1 MGSARGLPSAV
12 AVRFFSLATW
22 AWLASGAALVLVAAT
37 AVLAVMGRDVY
48 GTLIFGALGYALVG
62 SLILARRP
70 GHRMG
75 PLLCAIALATAF
87 SDFVFVYTR
96 YTLMYSPGSLPFG
109 TAFLWITAWGF
120 APAACLTAFVLP
132 LVFPDGRLLS
142 RRWRPVLW
150 AALLI
155 IPLSAVGWAF
165 IPENMGSSLNYLPN
179 PYPIPAAEPV
189 FEVMLLLAVGSGL
202 IVLAAVSASVVLR
215 WRRSGQVVRLQ
226 LKWFLATMPILV
238 AGIIAFDFF
247 PDSVTV
253 ALGIAGCLLPVAIGV
268 AVLRYRLYEIDVIL
282 SRAVLYAAL
291 SVVVAVVY
299 LAVVA
304 IAGGV
309 FGVGRSLG
317 VQVLATVIAALALW
331 PLRGRVQRGVQRL
344 FFGDR
349 DAPYAAMAR
358 LGRQVEEAAGAES
371 VLGSVAKTVADSLR
385 LPYAAVELRQGNS
398 WVPAAAW
405 GLKPAVVKAFPLVS
419 QRETVGRLLVG
430 QRSPGEQLGAEDE
443 QLLEDLARQVGPT
456 AHAVALRG
464 ALEASLAKRVA
475 AREEERRRLRRDLH
489 DELGP
494 TLAGLTL
501 GLDTARSLA
510 NGKGNPE
517 ALQQLLSRLK
527 TETQQAVTDVRRIV
541 YGLRPPALD
550 ELGLAGSLRE
560 EIARLRREAPAVA
573 ITLHCQGDELAG
585 LPAAVEVAAYRIVT
599 EALTNVVRHSHA
611 CSCEVHINLD
621 QGLAIDVCDDGVGF
635 PEGWRAG
642 VGITAMRERAAEL
655 GGDLGI
661 QPREPHGT
669 SIAARLPAGRP
680 G

>member
-1 MGSARGLPSAV
+1 VG
-12 AVRFFSLATW
+12 VRFFSLAPW

-37 AVLAVMGRDVY
+37 TVLAVMGRDVY
-48 GTLIFGALGYALVG
+48 GALIFAALGYALVG

-75 PLLCAIALATAF
+75 PLLCAIALAIAF

-96 YTLMYSPGSLPFG
+96 YTLIYSPGSLPFG

-155 IPLSAVGWAF
+155 IPLSAVGRAF
-165 IPENMGSSLNYLPN
+165 IPDNMGSSLNYLPN

-226 LKWFLATMPILV
+226 LKWFLATIPILV

-247 PDSVTV
+247 PDPVTM
-253 ALGIAGCLLPVAIGV
+253 AFGIAGGLLPVAIGV

-282 SRAVLYAAL
+282 SRAVLYAVL

-304 IAGGV
+304 IARGV
-309 FGVGRSLG
+309 FGVGRSLE

-349 DAPYAAMAR
+349 DVPYAAMAR

-385 LPYAAVELRQGNS
+385 LPYAGVELRQGNS

-405 GLKPAVVKAFPLVS
+405 GVKPAVVKAFPLVS

-443 QLLEDLARQVGPT
+443 RLLEDLARQVGPT

-510 NGKGNPE
+510 NGQANPE

-527 TETQQAVTDVRRIV
+527 VETQQAVTDVRRIV

-560 EIARLRREAPAVA
+560 EIARLRREAPGVAV
-573 ITLHCQGDELAG
+573 TLHCQSDELAG

-599 EALTNVVRHSHA
+599 EALTNVVRHSSA
-611 CSCEVHINLD
+611 CSCEVNISLD
-621 QGLAIDVCDDGVGF
+621 QGLIIDICDDGVGF

-655 GGDLGI
+655 GGNLGI

-669 SIAARLPAGRP
+669 SIAARLPTGRP

>member
-1 MGSARGLPSAV
+1 
-12 AVRFFSLATW
+12 
-22 AWLASGAALVLVAAT
+22 
-37 AVLAVMGRDVY
+37 
-48 GTLIFGALGYALVG
+48 
-62 SLILARRP
+62 
-70 GHRMG
+70 
-75 PLLCAIALATAF
+75 
-87 SDFVFVYTR
+87 
-96 YTLMYSPGSLPFG
+96 
-109 TAFLWITAWGF
+109 
-120 APAACLTAFVLP
+120 
-132 LVFPDGRLLS
+132 
-142 RRWRPVLW
+142 
-150 AALLI
+150 
-155 IPLSAVGWAF
+155 
-165 IPENMGSSLNYLPN
+165 
-179 PYPIPAAEPV
+179 
-189 FEVMLLLAVGSGL
+189 
-202 IVLAAVSASVVLR
+202 
-215 WRRSGQVVRLQ
+215 
-226 LKWFLATMPILV
+226 
-238 AGIIAFDFF
+238 
-247 PDSVTV
+247 
-253 ALGIAGCLLPVAIGV
+253 
-268 AVLRYRLYEIDVIL
+268 
-282 SRAVLYAAL
+282 
-291 SVVVAVVY
+291 
-299 LAVVA
+299 
-304 IAGGV
+304 
-309 FGVGRSLG
+309 
-317 VQVLATVIAALALW
+317 
-331 PLRGRVQRGVQRL
+331 
-344 FFGDR
+344 
-349 DAPYAAMAR
+349 MAR

-405 GLKPAVVKAFPLVS
+405 GLKPAVVTAFPLVS

-443 QLLEDLARQVGPT
+443 RLLEDLARQVGPT

-510 NGKGNPE
+510 NGQANPE

-527 TETQQAVTDVRRIV
+527 AETQQAVTDVRRIV

-573 ITLHCQGDELAG
+573 ITLHCQGEELTG
-585 LPAAVEVAAYRIVT
+585 LSAAVEVAAYRIVT
-599 EALTNVVRHSHA
+599 EALTNVVRHSNA

-661 QPREPHGT
+661 RPREPHGT

>member
-1 MGSARGLPSAV
+1 
-12 AVRFFSLATW
+12 
-22 AWLASGAALVLVAAT
+22 
-37 AVLAVMGRDVY
+37 
-48 GTLIFGALGYALVG
+48 
-62 SLILARRP
+62 
-70 GHRMG
+70 
-75 PLLCAIALATAF
+75 
-87 SDFVFVYTR
+87 
-96 YTLMYSPGSLPFG
+96 
-109 TAFLWITAWGF
+109 
-120 APAACLTAFVLP
+120 
-132 LVFPDGRLLS
+132 
-142 RRWRPVLW
+142 
-150 AALLI
+150 
-155 IPLSAVGWAF
+155 
-165 IPENMGSSLNYLPN
+165 
-179 PYPIPAAEPV
+179 
-189 FEVMLLLAVGSGL
+189 
-202 IVLAAVSASVVLR
+202 
-215 WRRSGQVVRLQ
+215 
-226 LKWFLATMPILV
+226 
-238 AGIIAFDFF
+238 
-247 PDSVTV
+247 
-253 ALGIAGCLLPVAIGV
+253 
-268 AVLRYRLYEIDVIL
+268 L
-282 SRAVLYAAL
+282 SRAVLYAVL
-291 SVVVAVVY
+291 SVAVAVVY

-304 IAGGV
+304 IARGV
-309 FGVGRSLG
+309 FGVGRSLE

-331 PLRGRVQRGVQRL
+331 PLRGWVQRGVQRL

-405 GLKPAVVKAFPLVS
+405 GVKPAVVKAFPLVS

-443 QLLEDLARQVGPT
+443 RLLEDLARQVGPA

-510 NGKGNPE
+510 NGQRNPE

-527 TETQQAVTDVRRIV
+527 VETQQAVTDVRRIV

-560 EIARLRREAPAVA
+560 EIARLRREAPGVA

-599 EALTNVVRHSHA
+599 EALTNVVRHSSA
-611 CSCEVHINLD
+611 CSCEVNINLD
-621 QGLAIDVCDDGVGF
+621 QGLTIDICDDGIGF

-655 GGDLGI
+655 GGNLGI
-661 QPREPHGT
+661 QPREPRGT
-669 SIAARLPAGRP
+669 SIAARLPTGRP

>member
-1 MGSARGLPSAV
+1 V
-12 AVRFFSLATW
+12 
-22 AWLASGAALVLVAAT
+22 
-37 AVLAVMGRDVY
+37 GR
-48 GTLIFGALGYALVG
+48 
-62 SLILARRP
+62 
-70 GHRMG
+70 
-75 PLLCAIALATAF
+75 
-87 SDFVFVYTR
+87 
-96 YTLMYSPGSLPFG
+96 
-109 TAFLWITAWGF
+109 
-120 APAACLTAFVLP
+120 
-132 LVFPDGRLLS
+132 
-142 RRWRPVLW
+142 
-150 AALLI
+150 
-155 IPLSAVGWAF
+155 AF
-165 IPENMGSSLNYLPN
+165 IPENMGSALIYLPN
-179 PYPIPAAEPV
+179 PYAIPGAAPV
-189 FEVMLLLAVGSGL
+189 LEVMLAVAVAGGL
-202 IVLAAVSASVVLR
+202 IALAAVSASVVLR
-215 WRRSGQVVRLQ
+215 WRRSGRVVREQ
-226 LKWFLATMPILV
+226 LKWFLATIPILV
-238 AGIIAFDFF
+238 AGIVANDFF
-247 PDSVTV
+247 PDPVTI

-282 SRAVLYAAL
+282 SRAVLYAVL

-299 LAVVA
+299 LAVVV

-309 FGVGRSLG
+309 SGVGRSLG

-358 LGRQVEEAAGAES
+358 LGRQVEEATGAES

-398 WVPAAAW
+398 WAPAAAW
-405 GLKPAVVKAFPLVS
+405 GVKPAAIKAFPLVS

-443 QLLEDLARQVGPT
+443 RLLEDLARQVGPT

-464 ALEASLAKRVA
+464 ALEASLARRVA

-510 NGKGNPE
+510 NGPEKGE
-517 ALQQLLSRLK
+517 ALLHLLSRLK
-527 TETQQAVTDVRRIV
+527 AETQQAVTDVRRIV

-599 EALTNVVRHSHA
+599 EALTNVVRHARA
-611 CSCEVHINLD
+611 CSCEVHISLD
-621 QGLAIDVCDDGVGF
+621 QGLTIDVCDDGVGF

>member
-1 MGSARGLPSAV
+1 M
-12 AVRFFSLATW
+12 AVRFFSLAPW

-37 AVLAVMGRDVY
+37 AVLAVMSRDVS
-48 GTLIFGALGYALVG
+48 GALIFGALGYALVG

-75 PLLCAIALATAF
+75 PLLCAIALAAAF

-96 YTLMYSPGSLPFG
+96 YTLVHSPGSLPFG
-109 TAFLWITAWGF
+109 TAFLWINTWSF
-120 APAACLTAFVLP
+120 APAVCLTAFVLP

-155 IPLSAVGWAF
+155 VPLSAVGRAF
-165 IPENMGSSLNYLPN
+165 TPETMGSALNYLPN
-179 PYPIPAAEPV
+179 PYAIPSAERV
-189 FEVMLLLAVGSGL
+189 LGIMMILAVGSGL
-202 IVLAAVSASVVLR
+202 VVLAAVSASVVLR
-215 WRRSGQVVRLQ
+215 WRRSGQVVRQQ
-226 LKWFLATMPILV
+226 LKWFLATIPILV
-238 AGIIAFDFF
+238 AGIVANDFF
-247 PDSVTV
+247 PDPVTIG
-253 ALGIAGCLLPVAIGV
+253 LGIAGGLLPVAIGV

-282 SRAVLYAAL
+282 SRAVLYAVL
-291 SVVVAVVY
+291 SAVVAVVY

-358 LGRQVEEAAGAES
+358 LGRQVEEAVGAES

-405 GLKPAVVKAFPLVS
+405 GVKPAVVTAFPLVS

-443 QLLEDLARQVGPT
+443 RLLEDLARQVGPT

-510 NGKGNPE
+510 NGQANPE

-527 TETQQAVTDVRRIV
+527 AETQQAVTDVRRIV

-573 ITLHCQGDELAG
+573 ITLHCQGEELTG
-585 LPAAVEVAAYRIVT
+585 LSAAVEVAAYRIVT
-599 EALTNVVRHSHA
+599 EALTNVIRHSNA

-661 QPREPHGT
+661 RPREPHGT

>member
-1 MGSARGLPSAV
+1 
-12 AVRFFSLATW
+12 
-22 AWLASGAALVLVAAT
+22 
-37 AVLAVMGRDVY
+37 
-48 GTLIFGALGYALVG
+48 
-62 SLILARRP
+62 
-70 GHRMG
+70 
-75 PLLCAIALATAF
+75 
-87 SDFVFVYTR
+87 
-96 YTLMYSPGSLPFG
+96 
-109 TAFLWITAWGF
+109 
-120 APAACLTAFVLP
+120 
-132 LVFPDGRLLS
+132 
-142 RRWRPVLW
+142 
-150 AALLI
+150 
-155 IPLSAVGWAF
+155 
-165 IPENMGSSLNYLPN
+165 
-179 PYPIPAAEPV
+179 
-189 FEVMLLLAVGSGL
+189 
-202 IVLAAVSASVVLR
+202 
-215 WRRSGQVVRLQ
+215 
-226 LKWFLATMPILV
+226 
-238 AGIIAFDFF
+238 
-247 PDSVTV
+247 
-253 ALGIAGCLLPVAIGV
+253 
-268 AVLRYRLYEIDVIL
+268 
-282 SRAVLYAAL
+282 
-291 SVVVAVVY
+291 
-299 LAVVA
+299 
-304 IAGGV
+304 
-309 FGVGRSLG
+309 
-317 VQVLATVIAALALW
+317 
-331 PLRGRVQRGVQRL
+331 
-344 FFGDR
+344 
-349 DAPYAAMAR
+349 
-358 LGRQVEEAAGAES
+358 
-371 VLGSVAKTVADSLR
+371 
-385 LPYAAVELRQGNS
+385 
-398 WVPAAAW
+398 
-405 GLKPAVVKAFPLVS
+405 VVKAFPLVS

-443 QLLEDLARQVGPT
+443 KLLEDLARQVGPT

-510 NGKGNPE
+510 NGKGDPE

-611 CSCEVHINLD
+611 GSCEVRINLD
-621 QGLAIDVCDDGVGF
+621 QGLAIDVCDDGIGF

>member
-1 MGSARGLPSAV
+1 M
-12 AVRFFSLATW
+12 AVRFFSLAPW
-22 AWLASGAALVLVAAT
+22 AWLASGAALVLVAGT
-37 AVLAVMGRDVY
+37 AVLAVMGRDVS
-48 GTLIFGALGYALVG
+48 GALIFGALGYALVG

-75 PLLCAIALATAF
+75 PLLCAIALAAAF

-96 YTLMYSPGSLPFG
+96 YTFVHSPVAALRNRVSLDQHVE
-109 TAFLWITAWGF
+109 F
-120 APAACLTAFVLP
+120 APAVCLTAFVLP

-155 IPLSAVGWAF
+155 VPLSAVGRAF
-165 IPENMGSSLNYLPN
+165 TPETMGSALNYLPN
-179 PYPIPAAEPV
+179 PYAIPSAEPV
-189 FEVMLLLAVGSGL
+189 LGIMMIVAVGSGL
-202 IVLAAVSASVVLR
+202 VVLAAVSASVVLR
-215 WRRSGQVVRLQ
+215 WRRSGQVVRQQ
-226 LKWFLATMPILV
+226 LKWFLATIPILV
-238 AGIIAFDFF
+238 AGIIANDFF
-247 PDSVTV
+247 PDPVTI
-253 ALGIAGCLLPVAIGV
+253 ALGIAGGLLPVAIGV

-282 SRAVLYAAL
+282 SRAVLYAVL
-291 SVVVAVVY
+291 SAVVAVVY

-405 GLKPAVVKAFPLVS
+405 GVKPAVVKAFPLVS

-443 QLLEDLARQVGPT
+443 RLLEDLARQVGPT

-510 NGKGNPE
+510 NGQGNPE

-560 EIARLRREAPAVA
+560 EIARLRREAPGGGHYPA
-573 ITLHCQGDELAG
+573 
-585 LPAAVEVAAYRIVT
+585 LPGRRADRP
-599 EALTNVVRHSHA
+599 
-611 CSCEVHINLD
+611 
-621 QGLAIDVCDDGVGF
+621 VGRGGGGCLPDRDRGTHERGPAF
-635 PEGWRAG
+635 QR
-642 VGITAMRERAAEL
+642 VLMRGAH
-655 GGDLGI
+655 
-661 QPREPHGT
+661 QPG
-669 SIAARLPAGRP
+669 SGP
-680 G
+680 GHRRM

>member
-1 MGSARGLPSAV
+1 MG
-12 AVRFFSLATW
+12 VRFFSLAPW
-22 AWLASGAALVLVAAT
+22 AWLASGAALALAAAT
-37 AVLAVMGRDVY
+37 AVLAVMGRDVS
-48 GTLIFGALGYALVG
+48 GALILGALGYALVG

-75 PLLCAIALATAF
+75 PLLCAIALAAAF

-96 YTLMYSPGSLPFG
+96 YTLMHSPGSLPFG
-109 TAFLWITAWGF
+109 TAFLWINTWSF
-120 APAACLTAFVLP
+120 APAVCLTAFVLP

-155 IPLSAVGWAF
+155 VPLTAVGRAF
-165 IPENMGSSLNYLPN
+165 IPENMGSSLGYRPN
-179 PYPIPAAEPV
+179 PYPIPGAEPV
-189 FEVMLLLAVGSGL
+189 FGVILLLAVGSGL

-215 WRRSGQVVRLQ
+215 WRRSGEVVRLQ
-226 LKWFLATMPILV
+226 LKWFLATIPILV
-238 AGIIAFDFF
+238 AGIIANDFF
-247 PDSVTV
+247 PDPVTI
-253 ALGIAGCLLPVAIGV
+253 ALGIAGGLLPVAIGV

-282 SRAVLYAAL
+282 SRAVLYTAL

-331 PLRGRVQRGVQRL
+331 PLRGWVQRGVQRL

-405 GLKPAVVKAFPLVS
+405 GEKPSVVKAFPLVS

-443 QLLEDLARQVGPT
+443 RLLEDLARQVGPT

-475 AREEERRRLRRDLH
+475 AREEDRRRLRRDLH

-510 NGKGNPE
+510 NGQGNPE

-527 TETQQAVTDVRRIV
+527 AETQQAVTDVRRIV

-560 EIARLRREAPAVA
+560 EIARLRREAPGVA
-573 ITLHCQGDELAG
+573 ITLHCQGDDLAG

-599 EALTNVVRHSHA
+599 EALTNVVRHSGA

-621 QGLAIDVCDDGVGF
+621 QGLTIDVYDDGVGF

-669 SIAARLPAGRP
+669 SIAARLPSGRP

>member
-1 MGSARGLPSAV
+1 VTARFL
-12 AVRFFSLATW
+12 SLATW
-22 AWLASGAALVLVAAT
+22 AWLASGAALVLVVGT
-37 AVLAVMGRDVY
+37 AVLAVMGRDVS
-48 GTLIFGALGYALVG
+48 GALVVGALGYALVG

-70 GHRMG
+70 GQRMG
-75 PLLCAIALATAF
+75 PLLCAIALAAAF
-87 SDFVFVYTR
+87 SDFAFAYTR
-96 YTLMYSPGSLPFG
+96 YTFVHSPGSLPFG
-109 TAFLWITAWGF
+109 AAFLWINTWSF
-120 APAACLTAFVLP
+120 APAVFLSTFLLP

-142 RRWRPVLW
+142 PRWRPVLW
-150 AALLI
+150 AALLFVS
-155 IPLSAVGWAF
+155 LAGVARAF
-165 IPENMGSSLNYLPN
+165 IPGDMGSSLLYLPN
-179 PYPIPAAEPV
+179 PYAIPSAAPV
-189 FEVMLLLAVGSGL
+189 LEVVLAVAVAGGL
-202 IVLAAVSASVVLR
+202 IALAAVSASVVLR
-215 WRRSGQVVRLQ
+215 WRRSGRVVREQ
-226 LKWFLATMPILV
+226 LKWFLATIPIVVASLV
-238 AGIIAFDFF
+238 ANYFL
-247 PDSVTV
+247 PDQVTI
-253 ALGIAGCLLPVAIGV
+253 ALGVAGGLLPVAIGV

-309 FGVGRSLG
+309 FGVGRSLS

-358 LGRQVEEAAGAES
+358 LGRQVEEATGAES
-371 VLGSVAKTVADSLR
+371 VLGSVARTVAGSLR
-385 LPYAAVELRQGNS
+385 LPYAAVELRQES
-398 WVPAAAW
+398 AWTPAAAW
-405 GLKPAVVKAFPLVS
+405 GVKPAVVKAFPLVS

-443 QLLEDLARQVGPT
+443 RLLEDLARQVGPT

-464 ALEASLAKRVA
+464 ALEASLARRVA

-510 NGKGNPE
+510 NGRGDGE

-527 TETQQAVTDVRRIV
+527 AETQQAVTDVRRIV

-560 EIARLRREAPAVA
+560 EIARLRREAPSVA
-573 ITLHCQGDELAG
+573 ITLHCQGDELTG

-599 EALTNVVRHSHA
+599 EALTNVVRHASA
-611 CSCEVHINLD
+611 CSCEVHISLN

-655 GGDLGI
+655 GGDVGI

>member
-1 MGSARGLPSAV
+1 VGCARGLPSAV
-12 AVRFFSLATW
+12 AIRFFSLATW
-22 AWLASGAALVLVAAT
+22 AWLASGAALVLVAWT
-37 AVLAVMGRDVY
+37 AVLAVMSRDVS
-48 GTLIFGALGYALVG
+48 GALVFGALGYALVG

-70 GHRMG
+70 GQRMG
-75 PLLCAIALATAF
+75 PLLCAIALAAAF
-87 SDFVFVYTR
+87 SDFVFVYSR
-96 YTLMYSPGSLPFG
+96 YTLVYSPGSLPFG
-109 TAFLWITAWGF
+109 TAFLWINTWSF
-120 APAACLTAFVLP
+120 APAVCLTAFVLP

-155 IPLSAVGWAF
+155 VPLTAVGRAF
-165 IPENMGSSLNYLPN
+165 IPETMGSSLNYLPN
-179 PYPIPAAEPV
+179 PYAIPSAEPV
-189 FEVMLLLAVGSGL
+189 FGIMMLVAVGSGL
-202 IVLAAVSASVVLR
+202 VVLAAVSASVVLR

-226 LKWFLATMPILV
+226 LKWFLATIPILV
-238 AGIIAFDFF
+238 AGIVANDFF
-247 PDSVTV
+247 PDPVTI
-253 ALGIAGCLLPVAIGV
+253 ALGIAGGLLPVAIGV

-282 SRAVLYAAL
+282 SRAVLYAVL
-291 SVVVAVVY
+291 SGVVAVVY

-304 IAGGV
+304 IAGGM

-358 LGRQVEEAAGAES
+358 LGHQVEEAAGAES

-443 QLLEDLARQVGPT
+443 RLLEDLARQVGPT

-611 CSCEVHINLD
+611 CSCEVRINLD
-621 QGLAIDVCDDGVGF
+621 QGLAIDVCDDGIGF

>member
-1 MGSARGLPSAV
+1 M
-12 AVRFFSLATW
+12 
-22 AWLASGAALVLVAAT
+22 
-37 AVLAVMGRDVY
+37 
-48 GTLIFGALGYALVG
+48 
-62 SLILARRP
+62 
-70 GHRMG
+70 
-75 PLLCAIALATAF
+75 
-87 SDFVFVYTR
+87 
-96 YTLMYSPGSLPFG
+96 
-109 TAFLWITAWGF
+109 
-120 APAACLTAFVLP
+120 LP

-155 IPLSAVGWAF
+155 IPLSAVGRAF
-165 IPENMGSSLNYLPN
+165 IPDNMGSSLNYLPN

-226 LKWFLATMPILV
+226 LKWFLATIPILV
-238 AGIIAFDFF
+238 AGIVAFDFF
-247 PDSVTV
+247 PDPVTM
-253 ALGIAGCLLPVAIGV
+253 AFGIAGGLLPMAIGV

-358 LGRQVEEAAGAES
+358 LGRQVEEAGGAES

-385 LPYAAVELRQGNS
+385 LPYAAVELRQGKS

-405 GLKPAVVKAFPLVS
+405 GQKPAVVKAFPLVS

-443 QLLEDLARQVGPT
+443 RLLEDLARQVGPT
-456 AHAVALRG
+456 AHAVALRARWRHPWRSGWPPGRRSGGGCAATCTTSWGLARRSDARPGYRAVARQREGGSRG
-464 ALEASLAKRVA
+464 AAAAAVQAEDRNPAGGHRRAPHRLRAAA
-475 AREEERRRLRRDLH
+475 AR
-489 DELGP
+489 
-494 TLAGLTL
+494 A
-501 GLDTARSLA
+501 
-510 NGKGNPE
+510 
-517 ALQQLLSRLK
+517 
-527 TETQQAVTDVRRIV
+527 
-541 YGLRPPALD
+541 
-550 ELGLAGSLRE
+550 
-560 EIARLRREAPAVA
+560 
-573 ITLHCQGDELAG
+573 
-585 LPAAVEVAAYRIVT
+585 
-599 EALTNVVRHSHA
+599 
-611 CSCEVHINLD
+611 
-621 QGLAIDVCDDGVGF
+621 
-635 PEGWRAG
+635 
-642 VGITAMRERAAEL
+642 
-655 GGDLGI
+655 
-661 QPREPHGT
+661 
-669 SIAARLPAGRP
+669 
-680 G
+680 